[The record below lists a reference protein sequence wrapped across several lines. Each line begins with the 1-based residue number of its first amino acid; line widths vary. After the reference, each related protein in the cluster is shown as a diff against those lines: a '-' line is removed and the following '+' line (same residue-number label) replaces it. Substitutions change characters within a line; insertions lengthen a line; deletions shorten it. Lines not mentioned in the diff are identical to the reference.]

1 MKVLLAVDGS
11 HCSDAVIDEVTQRV
25 WPKGTEFKVLGV
37 VHIISDWPDPIFFGV
52 RMMAYEQ
59 HRKEARDNID
69 KATTKL
75 IETFGNENFPII
87 GEILEGSPKKLIVEE
102 AENWGADLIILG
114 SHGRG
119 AVGKTFLGSV
129 SLAVVSHA
137 KCSVEVVRAK
147 TLAAVAA

>member
-1 MKVLLAVDGS
+1 MKVLLALDGS
-11 HCSDAVIDEVTQRV
+11 PCSDAAIDEVAQRP
-25 WPKGTEFKVLGV
+25 WPEGSEIIVLSV
-37 VHIISDWPDPIFFGV
+37 VHIISDWPDPVFYGV

-59 HRKEARDNID
+59 HRKEARSIID

-75 IETFGNENFPII
+75 LEAFGSEKFHIA

-102 AENWGADLIILG
+102 AEKWGADLIILG

-119 AVGKTFLGSV
+119 AVGRTFLGSV

-137 KCSVEVVRAK
+137 KCSVEIVRGK